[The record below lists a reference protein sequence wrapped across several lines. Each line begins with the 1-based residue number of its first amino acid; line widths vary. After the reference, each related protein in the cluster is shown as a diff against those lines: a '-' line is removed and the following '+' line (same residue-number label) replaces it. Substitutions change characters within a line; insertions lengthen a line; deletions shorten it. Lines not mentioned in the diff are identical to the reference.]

1 MHGTGIEII
10 EDQQTKI
17 YNYENTRLKLQKTN
31 AAIWFNKIF
40 YNVAISTTAI

>member
-17 YNYENTRLKLQKTN
+17 YDKQKNIRAKVNENV
-31 AAIWFNKIF
+31 NKIRKIPS
-40 YNVAISTTAI
+40 N